1 MVLRFEV
8 GNVPA
13 KEMDSESVSAVNKA
27 VVLAVGNHVKG
38 MRGRCDLHVVPG
50 HNIYTTQIDIREKKT
65 GLAVAFYH
73 EGVFYDVLSK
83 QPIELVEG
91 K

>member
-1 MVLRFEV
+1 MILRFET

-27 VVLAVGNHVKG
+27 VVLAVGNYVKG
-38 MRGRCDLHVVPG
+38 MRGKCDLYVVPG
-50 HNIYTTQIDIREKKT
+50 RNIATTQIEIREKKT
-65 GLAVAFYH
+65 GLVVAFYH
-73 EGVFYDVLSK
+73 EEGFYDAISM
-83 QPIELVEG
+83 QPIELNEG

>member
-1 MVLRFEV
+1 MILRFET

-27 VVLAVGNHVKG
+27 VVLAGGK
-38 MRGRCDLHVVPG
+38 CDLYVVPG
-50 HNIYTTQIDIREKKT
+50 RNIATTQIEIREKKT
-65 GLAVAFYH
+65 GLVVAFYH
-73 EGVFYDVLSK
+73 EEGFYDAISM
-83 QPIELVEG
+83 QPIELNEG